1 MVLENPRV
9 DLRVS
14 ADPATR
20 LHELKWIVDRL
31 HTEHFVLA
39 EIPYREARLVRIA
52 SYDDFVKAARQADD
66 LKLQI
71 ILIRP
76 EPRDMCMAH
85 TSPAHACC
93 RDPGLLESI
102 IDRFQLDSAAV
113 ADAGMQCTI
122 AGLEDQRIRGAAT
135 VLHDPPT
142 VTFADRAPPQPK
154 FGNMSNPP

>member
-1 MVLENPRV
+1 MRISDWSSDVCSS
-9 DLRVS
+9 DL
-14 ADPATR
+14 
-20 LHELKWIVDRL
+20 
-31 HTEHFVLA
+31 

-93 RDPGLLESI
+93 RDPGLLASI
-102 IDRFQLDSAAV
+102 IARFQLDSAAV
-113 ADAGMQCTI
+113 EDDGMQCTI
-122 AGLEDQRIRGAAT
+122 AVSEALRVRSEERRVGQACVRT
-135 VLHDPPT
+135 
-142 VTFADRAPPQPK
+142 
-154 FGNMSNPP
+154 

>member
-1 MVLENPRV
+1 M
-9 DLRVS
+9 
-14 ADPATR
+14 
-20 LHELKWIVDRL
+20 WIDDRL
-31 HTEHFVLA
+31 HTADFVLA
-39 EIPYREARLVRIA
+39 KIPYREARLVRIA

-122 AGLEDQRIRGAAT
+122 AGSEDQRIRGAAA
-135 VLHDPPT
+135 VIHDRSEEHT
-142 VTFADRAPPQPK
+142 SELQSLMRTSYAVFCLK
-154 FGNMSNPP
+154 

>member
-1 MVLENPRV
+1 MYPRPPRSNRTHTPFPYSTLFRSKHCIVERQRMVLENPRV

-52 SYDDFVKAARQADD
+52 SYDDFVKAARQAAD
-66 LKLQI
+66 LNLQI

-76 EPRDMCMAH
+76 EPRDLFMATH
-85 TSPAHACC
+85 SP
-93 RDPGLLESI
+93 P
-102 IDRFQLDSAAV
+102 
-113 ADAGMQCTI
+113 
-122 AGLEDQRIRGAAT
+122 
-135 VLHDPPT
+135 
-142 VTFADRAPPQPK
+142 
-154 FGNMSNPP
+154 NPYR

>member
-52 SYDDFVKAARQADD
+52 SYDAFVKAARQADD

-76 EPRDMCMAH
+76 EPRRSEGH
-85 TSPAHACC
+85 TSELQSLM
-93 RDPGLLESI
+93 RISY
-102 IDRFQLDSAAV
+102 AV
-113 ADAGMQCTI
+113 AC
-122 AGLEDQRIRGAAT
+122 LKNKNNK
-135 VLHDPPT
+135 
-142 VTFADRAPPQPK
+142 PQEK
-154 FGNMSNPP
+154 RHT